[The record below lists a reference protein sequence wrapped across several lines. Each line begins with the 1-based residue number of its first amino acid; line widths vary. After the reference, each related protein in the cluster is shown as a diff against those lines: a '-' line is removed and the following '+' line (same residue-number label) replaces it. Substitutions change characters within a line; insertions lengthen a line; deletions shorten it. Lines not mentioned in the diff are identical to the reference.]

1 MTWVLLIQI
10 LTVSTCQV
18 GARFCPPAHP
28 PVEQR
33 QPFATEAQC
42 EARAE
47 AYRQVLP
54 VRRTLVH
61 RVELTMEQQTTVRC
75 VAQVKREGRPR

>member
-1 MTWVLLIQI
+1 MTWILLIQI

-18 GARFCPPAHP
+18 GARVCPPAHP

-42 EARAE
+42 EAWAA

-54 VRRTLVH
+54 VRRTLVQ

-75 VAQVKREGRPR
+75 VAQATRERGAR

>member
-10 LTVSTCQV
+10 LTVSTCPV

-28 PVEQR
+28 PIEQR
-33 QPFATEAQC
+33 QTFATEAQC
-42 EARAE
+42 EARAA
-47 AYRQVLP
+47 AYRQALP
-54 VRRTLVH
+54 GQRMLVQ

-75 VAQVKREGRPR
+75 VAQTTRERGAR